1 MNIKKVTLTD
11 IAECVAI
18 NVMFVSTLVFLWC
31 QI

>member
-1 MNIKKVTLTD
+1 MNSKVKD

-18 NVMFVSTLVFLWC
+18 NAMLVSTLVFLWC